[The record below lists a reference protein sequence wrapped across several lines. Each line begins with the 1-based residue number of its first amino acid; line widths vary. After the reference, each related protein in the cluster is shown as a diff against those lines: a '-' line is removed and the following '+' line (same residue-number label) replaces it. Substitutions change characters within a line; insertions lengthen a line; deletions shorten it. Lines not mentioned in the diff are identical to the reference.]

1 MTIENSGDEPGFV
14 VPDFKG
20 DVSFREFKNV
30 PNVDLSG
37 VDVDQLAEML
47 ETEIAR
53 RQSMLD
59 HGDDRAVRDRRE

>member
-1 MTIENSGDEPGFV
+1 MTIENIGDEPGFV

-20 DVSFREFKNV
+20 NIAFREFKNV

-37 VDVDQLAEML
+37 VDVDQVDQVMEMV

-53 RQSMLD
+53 R
-59 HGDDRAVRDRRE
+59 RASS

>member
-1 MTIENSGDEPGFV
+1 MRIENSGDEPGFV

-20 DVSFREFKNV
+20 NVSFREFKNV

-37 VDVDQLAEML
+37 VDVDQVVEIV

-53 RQSMLD
+53 RRSMLD
-59 HGDDRAVRDRRE
+59 HGDV